1 MIKMEKIVFEKN
13 KIKLMFKPFDQGMLN
28 AINKKIWEDKS
39 VKKSGF
45 QVTHPEVGEAI
56 FTLETEK
63 TDAKKI
69 WNNAVA
75 ELKKQFKEISN

>member
-1 MIKMEKIVFEKN
+1 MSF
-13 KIKLMFKPFDQGMLN
+13 Q
-28 AINKKIWEDKS
+28 

-63 TDAKKI
+63 TDAKTV
-69 WNNAVA
+69 WNNAVS